1 MNISAVTVRVKKTF
15 VNDFIEA
22 SKIHQANTVREE
34 GNLRF
39 DFLQCI
45 DDPTLFLFYEAYRSE
60 ADIEQH
66 RQADSYRNWRQL
78 VDPWMSVPRVGV
90 GYRAVAPDAGDQFRY
105 P

>member
-1 MNISAVTVRVKKTF
+1 MKISAVTVRVKKTF

-22 SKIHQANTVREE
+22 SKIHQANTIKEE

-39 DFLQCI
+39 DFLQSL
-45 DDPTLFLFYEAYRSE
+45 DDPTLFLFYEAYRSQ
-60 ADIEQH
+60 ADIELH
-66 RQADSYRNWRQL
+66 RNADSYRTWRQA

-90 GYRAVAPDAGDQFRY
+90 GYRAVAPDEGDHFRY